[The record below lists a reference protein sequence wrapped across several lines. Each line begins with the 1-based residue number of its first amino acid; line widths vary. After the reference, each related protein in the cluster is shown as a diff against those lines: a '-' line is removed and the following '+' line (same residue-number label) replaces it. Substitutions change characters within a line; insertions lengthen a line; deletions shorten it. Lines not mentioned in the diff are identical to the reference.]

1 MCAVSNERN
10 SCFRCKSCNGKHTH
24 LTRKGPAGSAIRG
37 VGQGIPC
44 VMLLQ
49 HLLTAAKYDR
59 LQHEV
64 EVDDCAVGVYIAVE
78 VQMLMEKATSND
90 ACSQ

>member
-1 MCAVSNERN
+1 
-10 SCFRCKSCNGKHTH
+10 
-24 LTRKGPAGSAIRG
+24 
-37 VGQGIPC
+37 
-44 VMLLQ
+44 MLLQ